1 VIQRLC
7 PRCRTVLHLE
17 DETSLVFC
25 YNCSAPQV
33 RLSQDLL
40 DQAYANAQAKLE
52 AAAPTTAPDQPPAGF
67 VPPVLN
73 RWTGAIQCAA
83 LAGAVAAGLTLV
95 SFALPP
101 IALLTLCWIASA
113 PIVILGIYASRF
125 QNTRITAGFAARLG
139 VLCGIAIL
147 VSVLALDT
155 IHLCLDRFLFHAAAQ
170 TVAQLDT
177 QLTALFVQQAAVL
190 NTNLGPAQA
199 KPFLD
204 LLAVP
209 DFRAGLLLSSFA
221 MLSALYLLYSAAAG
235 AFAGLFRSKPTTR

>member
-1 VIQRLC
+1 MIQRLC

-17 DETSLVFC
+17 DETSLVYC

-40 DQAYANAQAKLE
+40 DQSQAQAQAKLE
-52 AAAPTTAPDQPPAGF
+52 AAQPPAPTTTSDQPPTGF

-73 RWTGAIQCAA
+73 RWTGAIQCAG

-101 IALLTLCWIASA
+101 VALLTLCWIVSA

-139 VLCGIAIL
+139 VLCAVAIL
-147 VSVLALDT
+147 VCILSLDT
-155 IHLCLDRFLFHAAAQ
+155 IHLCLDRFLFHAAAE
-170 TVAQLDT
+170 LDT
-177 QLTALFVQQAAVL
+177 QLTALFAQQAAVL
-190 NTNLGPAQA
+190 NANLGPAQA

-209 DFRAGLLLSSFA
+209 EFRAGLLLSSFA